1 MRVLFLFLDGVG
13 LGPDD
18 PNTNPLAQAAMP
30 NLSRLL
36 NGQRL
41 LAGETLRVTGRATVV
56 ALDACLG
63 VPGTP
68 QSATGQATLLTGR
81 NVPAEIGYHYGPKPN
96 PAVAAYLRSSNGTH
110 SDNLFQSLQDAGKRS
125 ALLNAYPETYFA
137 AIASGRRLY
146 SAIPLAVVSAGLAL
160 KTADDLNTGRALSA
174 DFTGQGWRERLS
186 LPDTPLLTLAEAG
199 ARLADL
205 SAGYDLAFFEYWL
218 SDYAGHG
225 QDMAAALSLLA
236 AFDAVLGGL
245 LAAWDDEA
253 GIILITSDHGNLEDL
268 SVRGHT
274 THPVPALVIGA
285 PGLRRRFTA
294 GLRDLTDV
302 TPSILRLLN
311 TPH

>member
-18 PNTNPLAQAAMP
+18 PNTNPLAQAVMP

-36 NGQRL
+36 DERRL
-41 LAGETLRVTGRATVV
+41 VAGETPRVTDRATVV

-68 QSATGQATLLTGR
+68 QSATGQAALVTGR
-81 NVPAEIGYHYGPKPN
+81 NVPAAIGYHYGPKPN
-96 PAVAAYLRSSNGTH
+96 PTVAAYLRNSDGAH
-110 SDNLFQSLQDAGKRS
+110 GDNLFQSLQNAGKRS
-125 ALLNAYPETYFA
+125 ALLNAYPEGYFA

-146 SAIPLAVVSAGLAL
+146 SAIPLAVISAGLAL
-160 KTADDLNTGRALSA
+160 KTADDLCAGRALSA
-174 DFTGQGWRERLS
+174 DFTGQGWRERLN
-186 LPDTPLLTLAEAG
+186 LPDTPLLTHAEAG
-199 ARLADL
+199 ARLAEL
-205 SAGYDLAFFEYWL
+205 AAEYDLTFFEYWL
-218 SDYAGHG
+218 SDYAGHR
-225 QDMAAALSLLA
+225 QDMAAALDLLA
-236 AFDAVLGGL
+236 AFDEVLGGL

-285 PGLRRRFTA
+285 PELRRSFSA

-302 TPSILRLLN
+302 TPSILRLL
-311 TPH
+311 

>member
-1 MRVLFLFLDGVG
+1 MRMLFLFLDGVG

-41 LAGETLRVTGRATVV
+41 VAGETPLVTDRATMV

-96 PAVAAYLRSSNGTH
+96 PAVAAFLRSSNGAH
-110 SDNLFQSLQDAGKRS
+110 GSNLFQTLRDAGKRS
-125 ALLNAYPETYFA
+125 ALLNAYPQSYFA
-137 AIASGRRLY
+137 TIESGRRLY
-146 SAIPLAVVSAGLAL
+146 SAIPLAVVSVGLAL
-160 KTADDLNTGRALSA
+160 KTTDDLNAGRALSA

-186 LPDTPLLTLAEAG
+186 LPDTPLLTPAEAG

-236 AFDAVLGGL
+236 AFDEVLGGL

-253 GIILITSDHGNLEDL
+253 GIILVTSDHGNLEDL

-285 PGLRRRFTA
+285 PGLRRSFTA
-294 GLRDLTDV
+294 GLHDLTDIA
-302 TPSILRLLN
+302 PSILRLLL
-311 TPH
+311 

>member
-30 NLSRLL
+30 KLSRLL
-36 NGQRL
+36 DGQRL
-41 LAGETLRVTGRATVV
+41 VAGETPLVTDRATVV

-81 NVPAEIGYHYGPKPN
+81 NVPGEIGYHYGPKPN

-110 SDNLFQSLQDAGKRS
+110 SDNLFQSLQNAGKRS

-160 KTADDLNTGRALSA
+160 KSTDDLNAGRALSA

-186 LPDTPLLTLAEAG
+186 LPDTPLLTPAEAG

-225 QDMAAALSLLA
+225 QDMAAALGLLA
-236 AFDAVLGGL
+236 TFDAVLGGL

-285 PGLRRRFTA
+285 PALRRRFTA

-302 TPSILRLLN
+302 TPSILRFL
-311 TPH
+311 

>member
-41 LAGETLRVTGRATVV
+41 LAGETLRVTDRATVV

-160 KTADDLNTGRALSA
+160 KTADDLNAGTG
-174 DFTGQGWRERLS
+174 
-186 LPDTPLLTLAEAG
+186 
-199 ARLADL
+199 
-205 SAGYDLAFFEYWL
+205 AF
-218 SDYAGHG
+218 G
-225 QDMAAALSLLA
+225 
-236 AFDAVLGGL
+236 
-245 LAAWDDEA
+245 
-253 GIILITSDHGNLEDL
+253 
-268 SVRGHT
+268 
-274 THPVPALVIGA
+274 
-285 PGLRRRFTA
+285 
-294 GLRDLTDV
+294 
-302 TPSILRLLN
+302 
-311 TPH
+311 